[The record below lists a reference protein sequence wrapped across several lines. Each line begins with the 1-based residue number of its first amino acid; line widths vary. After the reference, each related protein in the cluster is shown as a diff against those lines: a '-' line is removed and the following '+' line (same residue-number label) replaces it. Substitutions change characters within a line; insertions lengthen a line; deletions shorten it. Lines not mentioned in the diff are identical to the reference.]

1 MVFICPYLIYYLG
14 FRWLMIFV
22 WSVMNLLLMSD
33 QAIATEIGHR
43 FRALRLRHNLT
54 QQQLAEAV
62 ALSLNAI
69 KALEKGS
76 AKLSTMIAV
85 LRELGDL
92 EQLNHFIP
100 EISVSPLQLAKQQGR
115 VRQRASGVK
124 ARAGRDEGELW

>member
-1 MVFICPYLIYYLG
+1 MNSLLIG
-14 FRWLMIFV
+14 
-22 WSVMNLLLMSD
+22 D
-33 QAIATEIGHR
+33 QAIAAEIGHR
-43 FRALRLRHNLT
+43 FKALRLRHNLT

-100 EISVSPLQLAKQQGR
+100 EISVSPLQLAKQQGQ
-115 VRQRASGVK
+115 VRQRASGVRK
-124 ARAGRDEGELW
+124 RVGRDEGELW

>member
-1 MVFICPYLIYYLG
+1 
-14 FRWLMIFV
+14 
-22 WSVMNLLLMSD
+22 MNFLLMSD
-33 QAIATEIGHR
+33 KAIATDIGCR
-43 FRALRLRHNLT
+43 FKRLRLRHNLT

-85 LRELGDL
+85 LRALGDL

-100 EISVSPLQLAKQQGR
+100 ETLLSPLQLAKQQGR
-115 VRQRASGVK
+115 VRQRASGTK
-124 ARAGRDEGELW
+124 EGAGGDEGERW

>member
-1 MVFICPYLIYYLG
+1 MNYL
-14 FRWLMIFV
+14 
-22 WSVMNLLLMSD
+22 SMSD
-33 QAIATEIGHR
+33 QAIATDIGHR
-43 FRALRLRHNLT
+43 FRGLRLRRNLT

-76 AKLSTMIAV
+76 AKLSTMITV
-85 LRELGDL
+85 LRELGNL
-92 EQLNHFIP
+92 EQLNYFIP

-124 ARAGRDEGELW
+124 KKADGEAGGQW